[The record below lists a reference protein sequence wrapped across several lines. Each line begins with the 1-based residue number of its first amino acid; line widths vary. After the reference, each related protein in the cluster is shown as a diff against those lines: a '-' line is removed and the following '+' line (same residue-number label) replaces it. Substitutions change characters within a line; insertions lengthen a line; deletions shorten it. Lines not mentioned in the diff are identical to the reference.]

1 MSKTDTSQRL
11 LKMLK
16 SEERKDSQQVE
27 QIKKSYIK
35 EISKISKED
44 LFPKLKKLT
53 IWQKI
58 KVILLGK
65 QKNWP

>member
-11 LKMLK
+11 LNMLK

-35 EISKISKED
+35 EISKMTKED
-44 LFPKLKKLT
+44 LFPKPKKLT
-53 IWQKI
+53 LWQKI

-65 QKNWP
+65 

>member
-1 MSKTDTSQRL
+1 
-11 LKMLK
+11 MLK

-35 EISKISKED
+35 EISKMTKED
-44 LFPKLKKLT
+44 LFPKPKKLT
-53 IWQKI
+53 LWQKI

-65 QKNWP
+65 